1 MKNPS
6 EELQMAYEFA
16 IGVVIDCAR
25 KVVVFDG
32 TDRQSLENLR
42 EAIFKFGEINDAI
55 LNFFKGEL

>member
-1 MKNPS
+1 MNSPS

-25 KVVVFDG
+25 RVVVFDG
-32 TDRQSLENLR
+32 TDRESLDNLR

-55 LNFFKGEL
+55 LRFMNGE